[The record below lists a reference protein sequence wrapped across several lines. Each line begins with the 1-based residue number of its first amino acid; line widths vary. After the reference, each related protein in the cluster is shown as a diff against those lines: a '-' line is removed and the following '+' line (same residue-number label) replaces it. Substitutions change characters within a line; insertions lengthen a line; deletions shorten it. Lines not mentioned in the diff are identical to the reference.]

1 MAWLLI
7 DSEICLK
14 SGIANKVVEDD
25 NLKEE
30 TNSWANLI
38 AKRSPQALS
47 NTKKLMRESLSK
59 SYFDTFVQEAEI
71 QNEIFGSPQ
80 HREAVKAF
88 LEKREPKFD

>member
-1 MAWLLI
+1 M
-7 DSEICLK
+7 CLDF
-14 SGIANKVVEDD
+14 GIANKVVEDN
-25 NLKEE
+25 NLLEE
-30 TNSWANLI
+30 TYSWANSL

-47 NTKKLMRESLSK
+47 NTKRLMRDSLSK

-88 LEKREPKFD
+88 LEKRAPKFD